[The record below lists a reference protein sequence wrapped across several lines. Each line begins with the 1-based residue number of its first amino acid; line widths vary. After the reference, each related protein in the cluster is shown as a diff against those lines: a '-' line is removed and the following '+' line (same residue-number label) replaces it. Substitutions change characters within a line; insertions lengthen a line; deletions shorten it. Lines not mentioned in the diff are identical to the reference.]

1 MKRDGECGA
10 IPLDQGD
17 TIQVRYYSGDCIGNP
32 MIAASIGPNNFN
44 GIRTDPVT
52 DAPIFYDLYKRVQK
66 MNFYAPDRTV
76 RADEFWHYYD
86 PFRLQQYHGVSVFK
100 NAIRDGFDIDQLLEF
115 TKLNM
120 KFRATQLPSVH
131 TETGRPRGA
140 QNGYFGWG
148 APGAGANQV
157 TTPSGAPLPQQ
168 VNVDGVVTNYLKLD
182 EMVMEYPNDFPNQQ
196 LQVSIE
202 EFRRQCCKGAKIP
215 YEFAYRADNGGVVQR
230 FWVNKAMNTFAKD
243 KHLLKRIL
251 LNPLKNRIIQKGI
264 DTGELDLDKFGT
276 LSQSIARYKGQ
287 WQLGKEISV
296 DYMRENEVDIKL
308 VEADLMSAAD
318 KVASMGGR
326 IEEVRAENKA
336 NARAIFRDAQE
347 IANEMKL
354 PIDTVLPFL
363 CKKWPNPP
371 APQPGAAAAPAGA
384 DAADPVDVGA

>member
-1 MKRDGECGA
+1 
-10 IPLDQGD
+10 
-17 TIQVRYYSGDCIGNP
+17 
-32 MIAASIGPNNFN
+32 
-44 GIRTDPVT
+44 
-52 DAPIFYDLYKRVQK
+52 
-66 MNFYAPDRTV
+66 
-76 RADEFWHYYD
+76 
-86 PFRLQQYHGVSVFK
+86 
-100 NAIRDGFDIDQLLEF
+100 
-115 TKLNM
+115 
-120 KFRATQLPSVH
+120 
-131 TETGRPRGA
+131 
-140 QNGYFGWG
+140 
-148 APGAGANQV
+148 
-157 TTPSGAPLPQQ
+157 
-168 VNVDGVVTNYLKLD
+168 
-182 EMVMEYPNDFPNQQ
+182 MEYPNDFPNQQ

-202 EFRRQCCKGAKIP
+202 EFRRQCCKGAKLP

-230 FWVNKAMNTFAKD
+230 FWVDKAMNTFAKD

-251 LNPLKNRIIQKGI
+251 LNPIKNRIIQKGI

-276 LSQSIARYKGQ
+276 LSQDIARYRGQ
-287 WQLGKEISV
+287 WQLGKQISV
-296 DYMRENEVDIKL
+296 DYSRETEADIKL

-384 DAADPVDVGA
+384 AAADPVDVGA